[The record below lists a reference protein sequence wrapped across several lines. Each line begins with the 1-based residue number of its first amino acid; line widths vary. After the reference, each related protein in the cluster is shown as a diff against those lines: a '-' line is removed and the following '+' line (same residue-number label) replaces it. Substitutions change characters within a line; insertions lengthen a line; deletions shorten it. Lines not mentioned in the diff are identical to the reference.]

1 MAGLS
6 NADNRRAGM
15 RSFLIGAAFVCMCA
29 TFSGLFTGVMFKLAE
44 DPLGCSDVRAALDE
58 YRVQHSLTV
67 MELERLER
75 LIGRWGSTN

>member
-1 MAGLS
+1 M
-6 NADNRRAGM
+6 RA
-15 RSFLIGAAFVCMCA
+15 FLIGAAFVAMCA
-29 TFSGLFTGVMFKLAE
+29 TFAGVFTGVMFKIAE
-44 DPLGCSDVRAALDE
+44 DPMGCADARAALED